1 MRRNQYGVEQIIAIL
16 KQYEG
21 GRSAK
26 ELCRQYGF
34 SDQTLKRWKAKYKGM
49 HVEEARRLKSLE
61 EENRRLKHVIAELS
75 LEKRALE
82 AALGKKW

>member
-1 MRRNQYGVEQIIAIL
+1 MRRNQYSVEQIIGIL
-16 KQYEG
+16 KQHES
-21 GRSAK
+21 GRPAK

-34 SDQTLKRWKAKYKGM
+34 SEQTLKRWKAKYKGM
-49 HVEEARRLKSLE
+49 NVDEAKRLRSLE
-61 EENRRLKHVIAELS
+61 EENRRLKHVVAELS